1 MDAQSLPPR
10 PDIVIT
16 MICPFSITVAIFIV
30 WAMVWTESMTGIMPS
45 LPSFSRIFSL
55 ICHLF
60 FLLFSIKSQF
70 NSFYFLSDHYSSLS
84 AARAI
89 PSFTFLSLSPIWNA
103 AAAFISAMSLPCPFT
118 FFLNINRYFLYSP
131 TGAPPISQRI
141 YELLHEKR
149 PWQMLSICQG
159 RITYTYRIKNF
170 FVYDS

>member
-16 MICPFSITVAIFIV
+16 MICSFFITVAIFIV

-103 AAAFISAMSLPCPFT
+103 AAAFISSMSLPCPFT
-118 FFLNINRYFLYSP
+118 PFLNINRYFLYSP

-149 PWQMLSICQG
+149 P
-159 RITYTYRIKNF
+159 
-170 FVYDS
+170 